1 MKQHTYQTQVE
12 WTGNEG
18 SGTKNFRSYRR
29 DYTIAADGKMTIEGS
44 SDPAYRGDPKR
55 YNPEE
60 LLVAGL
66 SSCHMLWYLHL
77 CSVKAITVVD
87 YRDQAQGVMEE
98 TADGSGL
105 FKSVQLNPQVTI
117 LEPHQ
122 AEKATALHH
131 EAHDLC
137 LISRS
142 VNFAVE
148 IVPSIVVAAP
158 ALEQIS

>member
-1 MKQHTYQTQVE
+1 MKQHTYTTSLE

-29 DYTIAADGKMTIEGS
+29 DFTIAVEGKKTIEGS
-44 SDPAYRGDPKR
+44 SDPAYKGDPTR

-60 LLVAGL
+60 MLVSGL

-87 YRDQAQGVMEE
+87 YRDQAEGIMEE
-98 TADGSGL
+98 TADGSGT

-117 LEPHQ
+117 LEAHQ
-122 AEKATALHH
+122 AEKAAALHH

-137 LISRS
+137 LIARS
-142 VNFAVE
+142 VNFPVHT
-148 IVPSIVVAAP
+148 VPTITVSAP
-158 ALEQIS
+158 APEQV